1 MPDAAEEH
9 PANNLD
15 LLQRLCTTAGVPG
28 REHRVRDLILGELD
42 RLPEGFLDEVRV
54 DPMGSIVAKRKGAGG
69 DASERVMIATHMDQ
83 IGFLVRYIDPS
94 KGWLRLQPV
103 GGFDPRNLFAR
114 RARVCPDV
122 ADPSKDLPAV
132 MNPGVKP
139 LHVSTPEDRK
149 KVPEIED
156 FYLDLGRP
164 AEEVAELVKI
174 GDMVVLEAGLDEVGR
189 AVVGQALDNRI
200 ACCIALETL
209 NELARQP
216 EARADAD
223 LIFVFTVQEEV
234 GLRGA
239 LATTT
244 SIRPTI
250 GIALDTTLCIDTPG
264 VPDEQQCTVAGAG
277 VGLKVMDSSAIA
289 DFDLFND
296 VVAVAEREGIHHQRA
311 VMPRGGT
318 DAGGM
323 QRQAGGVRTLTLAV
337 PTRYIH
343 TVVEMIHT
351 ADWAA
356 ARALLTA
363 YCRGA

>member
-1 MPDAAEEH
+1 MMPE
-9 PANNLD
+9 ANANDVD
-15 LLQRLCTTAGVPG
+15 LLRRLCTTAGVPG
-28 REHRVRDLILGELD
+28 REHRVRDLILGELAS
-42 RLPEGFLDEVRV
+42 LPKGFLDEVRV
-54 DPMGSIVAKRKGAGG
+54 DPMGSIVATRKGGGG
-69 DASERVMIATHMDQ
+69 DDAERIMIATHMDQ
-83 IGFLVRYIDPS
+83 IGFLVRYIDQA

-149 KVPEIED
+149 KVPEIEE
-156 FYLDLGRP
+156 FYLDLGLP
-164 AEEVAELVKI
+164 AEQVAERVKI
-174 GDMVVLEAGLDEVGR
+174 GDMVVLDANLSEVGN
-189 AVVGQALDNRI
+189 AVVSQALDNRI
-200 ACCIALETL
+200 ACCVALETL
-209 NELARQP
+209 KALAGSPDQRP
-216 EARADAD
+216 NGD

-239 LATTT
+239 LATTST
-244 SIRPTI
+244 IQPTV

-289 DFDLFND
+289 NFELFND
-296 VVAVAEREGIHHQRA
+296 VIAVAEQNDIPHQRA

-343 TVVEMIHT
+343 TVTEMIHHT
-351 ADWAA
+351 DWAA
-356 ARALLTA
+356 ARTLMVA
-363 YCRGA
+363 YCRGV